1 MLRSPHP
8 YRQDID
14 GLRAVAVLLVIM
26 HHVAPDLLPGGFV
39 GVDMF
44 FVISGFLV
52 TRLIDDAMQSGSFSY
67 LDFILR
73 RGRRI
78 VPGLVTVLTGTM
90 LLGACMLTGP
100 ELSELARHVAAAS
113 FGAANLLLWHEV
125 GYFDTSAAL
134 KPLLHLWSLGVE
146 EQFYLL
152 WPVLLGFLPMQ
163 RRTRFLGICA
173 AVLFSLLVSEN
184 VAYAD
189 PAQAF
194 YMLHARAWELG
205 AGGMLALGLP
215 LLRTCSLRPCL
226 ARRVMANG
234 MSIIGMLL
242 VVGAAWRVTNSTTWP
257 GIAALAPVIG
267 AALVIA
273 SGPDAWLNHV
283 VLSASPAQWI
293 GQRSYSLYLWHWPP
307 LAFLHILAQE
317 RQLDADT
324 THAIA
329 LCLMLPVAVLAHLT
343 FRFVEQPFR
352 RPRHMLAP
360 HDLRVRQLVPFGLA
374 LSTML
379 VAAVAIV
386 SQHGFPSRYGTS
398 AGSDA
403 TAMLRN
409 ASTDSITAYRRIAER
424 CQLPDK
430 GHATWCWRVPGTGR
444 GIAVIG
450 DSHAEVIFAGL
461 ASSLQRAPLFL
472 TGRKGCAPILTEYEI
487 RERTGEICRRASR
500 LAHDAIIRDTTIGT
514 VLIVARGPAYLSGAG
529 FGVDSQRAVVPVAD
543 IGTAADSLM
552 LREAFTRGLERSVH
566 AFTSADKRVILVYG
580 VPEIGFL
587 PEECVIG
594 RPFGLRVPRQPCSIT
609 RAVYDRRNRAFRRL
623 VADVAL
629 RLPALETF
637 DAAPLFCDSLTCS
650 ARRHDRLLYQDGNH
664 LTMDGS
670 RVVTARL
677 LPIMAGRP
685 ATALVA
691 ARGLAR

>member
-8 YRQDID
+8 YRPDID

-39 GVDMF
+39 GVDVF

-67 LDFILR
+67 LDFVVR
-73 RGRRI
+73 RCRRI
-78 VPGLVTVLTGTM
+78 VPALVTVLAGTM
-90 LLGACMLTGP
+90 LLGACILTGP
-100 ELSELARHVAAAS
+100 ELAGLARHVAAAS
-113 FGAANLLLWHEV
+113 LGAANLLLWNEV
-125 GYFDTSAAL
+125 GYFDTTAAL

-152 WPVLLGFLPMQ
+152 WPVLLGFLPL
-163 RRTRFLGICA
+163 RRHTRFLAICA
-173 AVLFSLLVSEN
+173 AMLFSLLVSEN
-184 VAYAD
+184 LAYAD
-189 PAQAF
+189 PGQAF

-205 AGGMLALGLP
+205 VGGMLVLGLP
-215 LLRTCSLRPCL
+215 LLR
-226 ARRVMANG
+226 ARSVLPRVASSILVNG
-234 MSIIGMLL
+234 MSVVGMLL
-242 VVGAAWRVTNSTTWP
+242 IVGTAWRVTNSTTWP
-257 GIAALAPVIG
+257 GISALAPVLG
-267 AALVIA
+267 TALLIA
-273 SGPDAWLNHV
+273 SGPNALLNRM

-317 RQLDADT
+317 RQMDAET
-324 THAIA
+324 TRAIA
-329 LCLMLPVAVLAHLT
+329 LCLMLPVAVLAHVTLQ
-343 FRFVEQPFR
+343 FVERPFR
-352 RPRHMLAP
+352 RPGHMLAP
-360 HDLRVRQLVPFGLA
+360 HDVRVRQLVPFGMA

-379 VAAVAIV
+379 IVAVAIV

-398 AGSDA
+398 ADSDA

-409 ASTDSITAYRRIAER
+409 ASADSITAYRRTAER
-424 CQLPDK
+424 CLLPDK
-430 GHATWCWRVPGTGR
+430 GHATWCWRVPGTGK

-450 DSHAEVIFAGL
+450 DSHAEVIFAGR
-461 ASSLQRAPLFL
+461 ASSLQGAPLFL
-472 TGRKGCAPILTEYEI
+472 TGRNGCAPILTEHEI

-529 FGVDSQRAVVPVAD
+529 FGVDSQRAVVQVAD

-552 LREAFTRGLERSVH
+552 LREAFTGGLERSVH
-566 AFTSADKRVILVYG
+566 AFMSAGKRVILLYG

-587 PEECVIG
+587 PEECIIG

-609 RAVYDRRNRAFRRL
+609 RAAYDRRNRAFRQV
-623 VADVAL
+623 VADVAS
-629 RLPALETF
+629 RSRALETF
-637 DAAPLFCDSLTCS
+637 DAAPLFCDSLRCS

-670 RVVTARL
+670 RLVAASL
-677 LPIMAGRP
+677 LRSMVKRP
-685 ATALVA
+685 ASALVA
-691 ARGLAR
+691 ARGPAR